1 MVTPYDIPRRS
12 VLELL
17 LKWQRG
23 HGDAFFFRKVF
34 LLHHFQGLNRRITT
48 LHRRRCRIS
57 AARPSRNSASCS

>member
-34 LLHHFQGLNRRITT
+34 LLHHFQGLN
-48 LHRRRCRIS
+48 
-57 AARPSRNSASCS
+57 